1 MSNVVIEFLHK
12 VRGGFSPN
20 ELQKVFISF
29 HSSDR
34 IQMEQV
40 ASDILEVM
48 DCAVYYHETLASVKK
63 QDINMDDYELKLMEM
78 KLFVVV
84 ITTNYL
90 VSDSL
95 SKNTEIGFALSHN
108 IPILPIAVETDLEEL
123 YMNEMNKIEDGLGT
137 LQLLNRF
144 VFDRS
149 ALPYM
154 QKLTVAL
161 NSVLVDREQVHR
173 IKAAFNKRI
182 FLSYRKKD
190 RKYANELIRT
200 IHSIPALE
208 RTAIWYDEFLSSGE
222 KWDEQIREAISHSDV
237 FLLLVTPFITEPDNY
252 VIREEYPTAQSMNK
266 EIFSVKKTDS
276 NSIEFRIEELKKTF
290 PGLEILIDGNNVAEL
305 ENALLKFGTNSK
317 STLEQDYLIGLAYFN
332 GIDVERDNDKAV
344 SLIVASAEGG
354 LPDAVSKLA
363 DMYWM
368 GDGVAVNYENSIQW
382 KKKLIAIY
390 QQRFSFSQKQGDV
403 LMYIKSMDDLAIC
416 LFELSAFREALEYEK
431 RVISILEQN
440 SSEFSVA
447 SFFLAKAY
455 GLCGKCCQKLGA
467 LHDAADFCEKD
478 CEQSQKIYAADR
490 TTENLH
496 NIAVAFERTGD
507 VYYEMGDLNSAEKWY
522 EKSLEIMSLI
532 HDKLGSRESAY
543 SLSALCLDIG
553 AVYMK
558 NHRYIEAKE
567 LYTKGIELR
576 KSILKAK
583 NSDENKRTYVE
594 TLVALGETFMYTGDI
609 PNAERLFSESEH
621 IIAELAT
628 KQGII
633 EVQYAYSLVLNRL
646 AMIQEIKKNFQDALE
661 YYTKS
666 LGIRKRI
673 LSKLRTLN
681 TVYEYAT
688 SLFYVAHTQATLY
701 HSSEAKQRY
710 DELIDMMLPLLPK
723 AQKKDWYDLV
733 TMASFNRFRMDTF
746 AGERYLQ
753 YTIESMKWLSNH
765 YLDNAEYQK
774 KYVQYREMY
783 KRCYPQSK

>member
-20 ELQKVFISF
+20 ELQKVFISY
-29 HSSDR
+29 HPSDR
-34 IQMEQV
+34 SLMEQV

-95 SKNTEIGFALSHN
+95 SKNTDIGFALSHN

-123 YMNEMNKIEDGLGT
+123 YMNEMNKIGDGLGT

-222 KWDEQIREAISHSDV
+222 RWDEQIREAISHSDV
-237 FLLLVTPFITEPDNY
+237 FLLLVTPSITEPDNY
-252 VIREEYPTAQSMNK
+252 VIREEYPTAKSMNK

-276 NSIEFRIEELKKTF
+276 NSTEFKIEELKKTF

-305 ENALLKFGTNSK
+305 ENALIKFGTNSK

-390 QQRFSFSQKQGDV
+390 QQRLSFSQKQGDV

-416 LFELSAFREALEYEK
+416 LFELSAFREALAYEK
-431 RVISILEQN
+431 RVVSILEQN
-440 SSEFSVA
+440 SSELLIA
-447 SFFLAKAY
+447 SIFLAKAY

-467 LHDAADFCEKD
+467 LLDAADFCEKD
-478 CEQSQKIYAADR
+478 CEQSQKIYDADR

-532 HDKLGSRESAY
+532 HDKLGSSESAY
-543 SLSALCLDIG
+543 SLSALYLDIG

-558 NHRYIEAKE
+558 NQRYIEAKE
-567 LYTKGIELR
+567 LYTKGLELR

-583 NSDENKRTYVE
+583 DSDENKRTYVE
-594 TLVALGETFMYTGDI
+594 ALVALGETFMYTGDI

-621 IIAELAT
+621 IIAELAK

-633 EVQYAYSLVLNRL
+633 EAQYAYSLVLNRL
-646 AMIQEIKKNFQDALE
+646 AVIQEIKKNFQDALE

-688 SLFYVAHTQATLY
+688 SLFYVAHTQAALY

-723 AQKKDWYDLV
+723 AQKKDWYDLFG
-733 TMASFNRFRMDTF
+733 MASFNRFRMDTF

-753 YTIESMKWLSNH
+753 YAIEAIKWLSDH
-765 YLDNAEYQK
+765 YSDNAEYQK

-783 KRCYPQSK
+783 KRCYP